1 MTNLSVTY
9 LGLPGGAMKSIG
21 IAKALLLMQFVG
33 LSGCGDQHEASP
45 KVAPLVRTQV
55 VAFTDYAPTAALTG
69 EIKARVQTSLSFR
82 VSGRISER
90 LVDVGARVTSDQ
102 VLARIDPKEQ
112 SADVESAEA
121 TVQSAEARVR
131 QTATAFERQ
140 QALIKNGFTT
150 QRDYDQAQEAL
161 RVAEGSLDSAKAQ
174 LGTARDA
181 SSYTELRA
189 GAAGL
194 ITARNAEAGQV
205 AQAGQTMFTLAQDG
219 PRDAVFYVYEAV
231 FLQYPATPTVHLALV
246 SDPTVT
252 ATGTVREV
260 SPSTDTKSGTVRVK
274 VSIQDAPPGFMLGA
288 LVSGSATTKARQI
301 VVLPWT
307 ALSTLAGKPAVWVVD
322 PKSLAVS
329 PKTVVV
335 AAYATGNVAIESGLE
350 PGERVVTAGAKILRL
365 NQIVAL
371 APEAGR

>member
-1 MTNLSVTY
+1 
-9 LGLPGGAMKSIG
+9 MKNSG
-21 IAKALLLMQFVG
+21 IAKALLLMQLVG
-33 LSGCGDQHEASP
+33 LSGCGDQSEANP
-45 KVAPLVRTQV
+45 KAAPLVRTQV

-69 EIKARVQTSLSFR
+69 EIKARVQTNLSFR

-90 LVDVGARVTSDQ
+90 LADVGARVTPDQ
-102 VLARIDPKEQ
+102 ILARIDPKEQ

-140 QALIKNGFTT
+140 QTLIKNGFTT

-181 SSYTELRA
+181 LSYTELRA

-219 PRDAVFYVYEAV
+219 PRDAVFYESV
-231 FLQYPATPTVHLALV
+231 FLQYPATPTVHVALV
-246 SDPTVT
+246 SDPNVT
-252 ATGTVREV
+252 ATGAVREV

-274 VSIQDAPPGFMLGA
+274 VSIQHVPPGFMLGA
-288 LVSGSATTKARQI
+288 LVSGSATTKARQV
-301 VVLPWT
+301 VVLPSS

-329 PKTVVV
+329 LKTVVV
-335 AAYATGNVAIESGLE
+335 AAYATGNVVIESGLQ